1 MRPSTDHSAG
11 RSEPDAPVTRRAA
24 RAAREAREAENRSTR
39 RARRNRAAVVAANA
53 SASPTSKGR
62 AGRGVSVIAMFAVL
76 GIGVATSL
84 PAMALLTEEQ
94 VRATAVAE
102 AFPDAGAARG
112 DVQAL
117 DRVESDQTAVVDRE
131 SPEVTAAEQ
140 LAAVRSMRIAN
151 TFTNNPRGAIQW
163 PFPVGVPISS
173 WFGPREAPTA
183 GASTNHLGV
192 DFTPGE
198 GVPIQI
204 IADGVVREVVLG
216 DNGGCGVNVT
226 IDHMINGALV
236 SSKYCHM
243 QRGSV
248 QVQAGQAVTVADI
261 VGKVGNTG
269 VSTGA
274 HLHLEIR
281 LNGTEPVD
289 PYAWLKANAS

>member
-1 MRPSTDHSAG
+1 VRPSTDHSTG

-24 RAAREAREAENRSTR
+24 REARDAENRSIR
-39 RARRNRAAVVAANA
+39 RVRRNRAAVVSANA
-53 SASPTSKGR
+53 SASPASQGR

-102 AFPDAGAARG
+102 AFPDAGASRG

-117 DRVESDQTAVVDRE
+117 DRVESDRTAVVDRE

-173 WFGPREAPTA
+173 GFGPREAPTA

-204 IADGVVREVVLG
+204 VADGVVREVVLG
-216 DNGGCGVNVT
+216 GNGGCGVNVT
-226 IDHMINGALV
+226 IDHMIDGALV

-248 QVQAGQAVTVADI
+248 QVQAGQIVKVADI
-261 VGKVGNTG
+261 VGRVGNTG

>member
-1 MRPSTDHSAG
+1 VRPSTDHSAG

-39 RARRNRAAVVAANA
+39 RARRNRAAVVAANVSVSPA
-53 SASPTSKGR
+53 SQGR

-102 AFPDAGAARG
+102 AFPDAGAGRG

-173 WFGPREAPTA
+173 WFGPRAAPTA

-226 IDHMINGALV
+226 IDHMIDGALV
-236 SSKYCHM
+236 SSTYCHM

-248 QVQAGQAVTVADI
+248 QVQAGQAVRVADI
-261 VGKVGNTG
+261 VGTVGNTG

>member
-1 MRPSTDHSAG
+1 MRPTTDHSAG

-24 RAAREAREAENRSTR
+24 REAREAETRSIR
-39 RARRNRAAVVAANA
+39 RLRRNRAAVTKATS
-53 SASPTSKGR
+53 SAQATGPGR
-62 AGRGVSVIAMFAVL
+62 ASRGVSLIAMFAVL

-94 VRATAVAE
+94 VRAKTVAA
-102 AFPDAGAARG
+102 AFPDAGANGAAV

-248 QVQAGQAVTVADI
+248 QVQTGQAVKVADI